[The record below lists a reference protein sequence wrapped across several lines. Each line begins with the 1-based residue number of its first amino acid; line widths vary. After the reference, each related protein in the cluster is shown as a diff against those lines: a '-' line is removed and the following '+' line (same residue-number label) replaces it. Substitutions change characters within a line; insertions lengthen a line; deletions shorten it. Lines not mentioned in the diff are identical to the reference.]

1 MTEIKRPDNISEKP
15 YPPSGYGWFLVAMLT
30 LAYVLSYIDRSILG
44 LLIEPIKADLSLTDE
59 QIGLIFGPAFAILY
73 ATMGIPIGWL
83 VDRARRTWI
92 VSAGL
97 IVWSAATAISG
108 LATSFWQL
116 FFARM
121 TVGIG
126 EASLSPSAMS
136 IIGDSF
142 PPEKRG
148 KPIAV
153 YTAALSMG
161 GGIAY
166 LIGGAVLDWAKSSSS
181 IDVPFVGS
189 LAPWQATF
197 FAVGLPGILVG
208 LFFVFMR
215 DPERREVTSED
226 VGLAGNSLMDA
237 ARYVGNNFAV
247 IGGVLSLVCVMT
259 IIAYSQAFLPATFT
273 RTWGWPAEK
282 YAYINGIGLLVFGP
296 VTVIVTGILS
306 DKFSQ
311 KGMVDASFRLM
322 ILGFLMMV
330 STSIISMF
338 VPKPEIAY
346 AILCVNIMGMGIMSA
361 MGITSLLRITPPQ
374 IRGQIVALYYMVI
387 SLAGLFL
394 GPTIVG
400 VLSTR
405 VFGEENIRFAMATL
419 PIVFGLIPF
428 LLIPYIHKRYL
439 VQAQKF
445 S

>member
-1 MTEIKRPDNISEKP
+1 MTEIKIVANTLDKP

-44 LLIEPIKADLSLTDE
+44 LLIEPIKSDLNLTDE

-73 ATMGIPIGWL
+73 ATMGIPIGWM

-92 VSAGL
+92 VSVGL
-97 IVWSAATAISG
+97 IVWSTATAISG
-108 LATSFWQL
+108 LAASFWQL

-166 LIGGAVLDWAKSSSS
+166 LIGGAVLNWAKSTPS
-181 IDVPFVGS
+181 IDVPIVGA

-208 LFFVFMR
+208 LVFVFLR
-215 DPERREVTSED
+215 DPTRREVRPED
-226 VGLAGNSLMDA
+226 VGLSGNSLMDA
-237 ARYVGNNFAV
+237 AKYVKNNFVV

-273 RTWGWPAEK
+273 RTWGWAPEK
-282 YAYINGIGLLVFGP
+282 YAYINGVGLLIFGP
-296 VTVIVTGILS
+296 ATVIITGILS
-306 DKFSQ
+306 DRLSQ
-311 KGMVDASFRLM
+311 KGIVDASFRLL
-322 ILGFLMMV
+322 ILGFLMTV
-330 STSIISMF
+330 STSVISMF
-338 VPKPEIAY
+338 MPNPELAY
-346 AILCVNIMGMGIMSA
+346 AVICVNTMGIGIMSA
-361 MGITSLLRITPPQ
+361 MGITSLLRIIPPQ

-400 VLSTR
+400 MLSTR

-419 PIVFGLIPF
+419 PVVFGLIPL
-428 LLIPYIHKRYL
+428 LLIPIIHKRYL
-439 VQAQKF
+439 FQVRKF

>member
-1 MTEIKRPDNISEKP
+1 MTEPKTATKTLENP
-15 YPPSGYGWFLVAMLT
+15 YPQSGYGWFLVAMLT
-30 LAYVLSYIDRSILG
+30 IAYVLSYIDRSILG

-73 ATMGIPIGWL
+73 ATMGIPIGWM
-83 VDRARRTWI
+83 VDRSRRTWI

-97 IVWSAATAISG
+97 IVWSTATALSG
-108 LATSFWQL
+108 LAASFWQL

-153 YTAALSMG
+153 YTAALSLG

-166 LIGGAVLDWAKSSSS
+166 LIGGAVLHWAKTTSS
-181 IDVPFVGS
+181 IDVPLVGP

-197 FAVGLPGILVG
+197 FAVGLPGVLVG
-208 LFFVFMR
+208 LFFVFLR
-215 DPERREVTSED
+215 DPERRIVSAED
-226 VGLAGNSLMDA
+226 VGVSGNGLKDA
-237 ARYVGNNFAV
+237 AKYVGNNFAV
-247 IGGVLSLVCVMT
+247 VGGVLSFVCVMT

-282 YAYINGIGLLVFGP
+282 YAYVNGVGLLVFGP
-296 VTVIVTGILS
+296 ATVIITGILS
-306 DKFSQ
+306 DRLSQ
-311 KGMVDASFRLM
+311 KGMTDASFRLLV
-322 ILGFLMMV
+322 LGFLMMV
-330 STSIISMF
+330 TTSIVSMF
-338 VPKPEIAY
+338 MPSPELAY
-346 AILCVNIMGMGIMSA
+346 AVICVNTMGVGMMSA

-394 GPTIVG
+394 GPTLVG

-419 PIVFGLIPF
+419 PVVFGLIPF
-428 LLIPYIHKRYL
+428 LLIPFIHKRYL
-439 VQAQKF
+439 LQVQKF